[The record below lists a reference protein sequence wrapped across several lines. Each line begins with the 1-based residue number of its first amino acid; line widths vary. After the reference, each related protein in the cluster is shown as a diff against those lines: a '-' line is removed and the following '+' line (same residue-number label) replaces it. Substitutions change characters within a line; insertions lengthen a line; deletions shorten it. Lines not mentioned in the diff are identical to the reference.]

1 MQTISQE
8 NPEPTTE
15 ISTPT
20 VAIKR
25 LPNAWRR
32 SKLWLSVRLAPPDQ
46 PGSWRRLAVSCAI
59 IFLLALGVR
68 LLHWQDA
75 RAASVQAGPGM
86 SVIARRYETEA
97 QRMLKEGGILF
108 PRTPV
113 DPGDARLILHP
124 PGYSAFVAAIYN
136 VFGESEAPVRAAQ
149 IILDALSAII
159 VFLIALE
166 VFNKHIAVIAGIL
179 VALSPHFA
187 HYSLWFSPDT
197 LPILPILVAVY
208 LIIKASKR
216 PRVVTILGAGA
227 MLGLSCW
234 LRANGLLLAPFLA
247 MAIWILFERRKRAG
261 YAIALVGAT
270 ILVISPITIRN
281 WILYHRF
288 IPISVDSGLALVEGI
303 AEYDAEGRFGLPRFD
318 GEALKK
324 DIEWHN
330 RPEYAGNLWS
340 PDGIERDGYR
350 FSRGLEV
357 IRSNPSWFAGVMLR
371 RGMFMLR
378 YDSQRN
384 DRWPWTTAT
393 ASPVAAEPAFGH
405 NLTPGGESEGSW
417 FATAADLIAGGVVLT
432 PQTQTV
438 LLTDQSSLQ
447 VTGDASEFGD
457 QFASAPI
464 LVDQKTDY
472 VLTLSG
478 NLISGSAAVKV
489 TSADRRI
496 TLASAMI
503 TAARDKKAK
512 HEKTG
517 ERDDTDNRRPEEI
530 KLPFA
535 SGDRTN
541 VLLVISN
548 NGAAASNPIVEIN
561 KGRLNKL
568 GQTPQLWTRFVRRL
582 VRGIQRNVYVTSILL
597 PLVMIGT
604 ALVLIAGR
612 RRMVII
618 LMAVPA
624 YYLVVHSVIHTEYR
638 YILPIHY
645 FLFSF
650 VAVSL
655 YCAGRLIVER
665 TLIARSAATAAS
677 PIDEVVEA
685 AS

>member
-1 MQTISQE
+1 MQTITQE
-8 NPEPTTE
+8 NPESTPE
-15 ISTPT
+15 ISEPT

-25 LPNAWRR
+25 LSNAWRR
-32 SKLWLSVRLAPPDQ
+32 SRLWLSVHLEPPDQ
-46 PGSWRRLAVSCAI
+46 PRAWRGLALSCAI

-68 LLHWQDA
+68 LLHWQDTG
-75 RAASVQAGPGM
+75 AASGPAGPGM
-86 SVIARRYETEA
+86 SAITRRYESEA

-124 PGYSAFVAAIYN
+124 PGYSAFIAAIYT
-136 VFGESEAPVRAAQ
+136 VFGESDTPVRAAQ

-166 VFNKHIAVIAGIL
+166 VFNKHIAIIAGIL

-187 HYSLWFSPDT
+187 NSSLWFSPDT

-216 PRVVTILGAGA
+216 PRVMTIVGAGA
-227 MLGLSCW
+227 MLGISCW

-247 MAIWILFERRKRAG
+247 VAILILFERGKRAG
-261 YAIALVGAT
+261 YAMALLGAT

-288 IPISVDSGLALVEGI
+288 IPISVDSGLAVVEGI
-303 AEYDAEGRFGLPRFD
+303 AEYDEEGRFGLPRFD

-324 DIEWHN
+324 DVEWHN

-350 FSRGLEV
+350 FSRGLDV
-357 IRSNPSWFAGVMLR
+357 IRSNPRWFAGVMLR
-371 RGMFMLR
+371 RAMFMLR
-378 YDSQRN
+378 YDSPRN
-384 DRWPWTTAT
+384 DKWPWTTAA
-393 ASPVAAEPAFGH
+393 ASPVALDVPFGH
-405 NLTPGGESEGSW
+405 NITLGEQSQDSW
-417 FATAADLIAGGVVLT
+417 SATASDLIAGGKVIT
-432 PQTQTV
+432 AQTQTV
-438 LLTDQSSLQ
+438 LLTDRDRLQ
-447 VTGDASEFGD
+447 VTGDDSEFGD

-464 LVDQKTDY
+464 VVDQKTDY
-472 VLTLSG
+472 VLTLSAK
-478 NLISGSAAVKV
+478 LISGPAAVKV
-489 TSADRRI
+489 TSTDRRI
-496 TLASAMI
+496 TLASAI
-503 TAARDKKAK
+503 VTTAHERKAK
-512 HEKTG
+512 HERTG
-517 ERDDTDNRRPEEI
+517 EPEDTDNRHTGEI

-535 SGDRTN
+535 SGDRDN

-548 NGAAASNPIVEIN
+548 NGAAASSPIVEIN
-561 KGRLNKL
+561 QVRLHKL

-582 VRGIQRNVYVTSILL
+582 VRGIQRNLYVTSILL
-597 PLVMIGT
+597 PLVMIGA
-604 ALVLIAGR
+604 ALGLVAGR
-612 RRMVII
+612 TRMVLC

-650 VAVSL
+650 AAISI
-655 YCAGRLIVER
+655 YCAG
-665 TLIARSAATAAS
+665 TLIIELFARSSATEAP

-685 AS
+685 AG